1 MNEKWNEPTPV
12 QPTLREI
19 NWNNVPIWAWPA
31 PRPERARF
39 DAGVIEQ
46 RRAGQEQL
54 RAQRLARK
62 RLGNANGMMLLWHAL
77 MYVIVI
83 GATLLGTVAGKLEAF
98 QGAGYLL
105 FGAVSPVLV
114 LLWKKPRYYRT
125 HVFARRRTPSF
136 ALVLLWLVLLL
147 GIQGAADL
155 LQRLLSPLFTMFGDG
170 DSALTELDGSWQ
182 MIVYTAVLAPIGE
195 EILFR
200 GLLLRTAQPYG
211 RRLAI
216 FTSAMFFALMHGNLT
231 QGVFAFGFGLLAAYI
246 TLEYSI
252 VWSILLHTIN
262 NSLLAYGLNA
272 LLQTMMPVDQLVTL
286 LAVFYLPLLALI
298 VLLIVKRRAI
308 GSYLRQERPLGI
320 WKNAYFTSPWTIVAL
335 VVFGLTAIF
344 SLVCMG
350 I

>member
-1 MNEKWNEPTPV
+1 MNENRNEPTPV
-12 QPTLREI
+12 QPTPREI

-46 RRAGQEQL
+46 RRAEQEQL
-54 RAQRLARK
+54 RAQKLARK

-83 GATLLGTVAGKLEAF
+83 GATLLGTAAGKLEAF
-98 QGAGYLL
+98 QGAGSLL
-105 FGAVSPVLV
+105 FGVVSPVMV

-125 HVFARRRTPSF
+125 HVFVKRRNPSF
-136 ALVLLWLVLLL
+136 GLVLLWLLLLL

-155 LQRLLSPLFTMFGDG
+155 LHRLLSPIFMMFGDG
-170 DSALTELDGSWQ
+170 NSAMTELDNSWQ
-182 MIVYTAVLAPIGE
+182 MIVYTTVLAPIGE

-200 GLLLRTAQPYG
+200 GLLLRTTQPYG

-231 QGVFAFGFGLLAAYI
+231 QGIFAFGFGLLAAYV

-252 VWSILLHTIN
+252 VWSILLHVLN

-272 LLQTMMPVDQLVTL
+272 LLQTMMPIDQLITL

-308 GSYLRQERPLGI
+308 GAYLRQERPLGI
-320 WKNAYFTSPWTIVAL
+320 WKNAYFTSPWTIIAL
-335 VVFGLTAIF
+335 VLFGVTVGF
-344 SLVCMG
+344 YLVYGG